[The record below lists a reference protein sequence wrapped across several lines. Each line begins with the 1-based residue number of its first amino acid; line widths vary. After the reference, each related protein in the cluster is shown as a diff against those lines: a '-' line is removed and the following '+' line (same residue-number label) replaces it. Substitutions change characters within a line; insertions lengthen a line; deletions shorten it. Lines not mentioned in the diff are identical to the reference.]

1 MANENNRYQSIL
13 DAALELFLKQGYTST
28 SIAQIRNKS
37 GATTGSI
44 YHFFKG
50 KPDIAVALWDQA
62 VAGWTRETR
71 NTPQTA
77 SAEDTIKASV
87 NGLLRWGSANPD
99 LFRLFEEL
107 KVKAQTEGEFETIKQ
122 QMENV
127 HLQGEALYATWQ
139 VLGAVKPIPWSV
151 ASALIVG
158 PAYTLLS
165 TERVVCDKDRQFL
178 VKMAWEAVRK

>member
-1 MANENNRYQSIL
+1 MVNENNIYQSIL
-13 DAALELFLKQGYTST
+13 DAGLELFLEQGYTST
-28 SIAQIRNKS
+28 SIVQISNKS
-37 GATTGSI
+37 GTTTGSI
-44 YHFFKG
+44 HHFFKG

-71 NTPQTA
+71 NTLQTA

-107 KVKAQTEGEFETIKQ
+107 KVKAQTTEDFKTIRQ
-122 QMENV
+122 EMENV
-127 HLQGEALYATWQ
+127 NLQGKALYATWHA
-139 VLGAVKPIPWSV
+139 LGAVKPIPWSL

-165 TERVVCDKDRQFL
+165 TERTVPDKDRAFL

>member
-1 MANENNRYQSIL
+1 MASKRNPYQSIL
-13 DAALELFLKQGYTST
+13 DSALKLFLKNGYTST
-28 SIAQIRNKS
+28 SLAQISEDCQTPVAKLE
-37 GATTGSI
+37 
-44 YHFFKG
+44 HVFKD
-50 KPDIAVALWDQA
+50 KAQIALALWDQA

-71 NTPQTA
+71 NTPQGP
-77 SAEDTIKASV
+77 SAEDAIKASV

-99 LFRLFEEL
+99 LYRLFEEL
-107 KVKAQTEGEFETIKQ
+107 KVKAQNEKDFEPIKQ
-122 QMENV
+122 QMEQV

-165 TERVVCDKDRQFL
+165 TERVVREKDREFL
-178 VKMAWEAVRK
+178 VQMAWEAVKK

>member
-1 MANENNRYQSIL
+1 MADENNRYQSIL
-13 DAALELFLKQGYTST
+13 DAALVLFLDQGYTST
-28 SIAQIRNKS
+28 SIAQIRSKS

-71 NTPQTA
+71 NTPQSP
-77 SAEDTIKASV
+77 SAEDAIKASV

-107 KVKAQTEGEFETIKQ
+107 KVKAQTEEEFTAIKQ
-122 QMENV
+122 QMESV
-127 HLQGEALYATWQ
+127 HLQGEALYATWR

-165 TERVVCDKDRQFL
+165 TEKVVSDKDRAFL
-178 VKMAWEAVRK
+178 VKMAWEAVKK